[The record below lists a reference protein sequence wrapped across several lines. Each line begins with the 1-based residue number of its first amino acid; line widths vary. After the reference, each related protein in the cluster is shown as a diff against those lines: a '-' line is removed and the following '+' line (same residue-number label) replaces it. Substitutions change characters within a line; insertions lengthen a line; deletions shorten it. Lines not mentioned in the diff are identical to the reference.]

1 MAEQTVPY
9 FIFPHSF
16 ANVDLLLMLSLP
28 LPQSTCIYCSS
39 FSSSMLYARFY
50 FCNPIMYKY
59 MYIIELCAN
68 FIDRISPYKCK
79 HMYIKLTVLLGT
91 CYTQRIVKPI
101 FERFVWMWKRGNSI
115 DSDSNISNS
124 NINGDG
130 HACHHFFSLHTTT
143 LPPGCYFYDARR
155 LKNHLPI
162 YENGKAIKR
171 LCGGCAAQR

>member
-1 MAEQTVPY
+1 MSKRFLILFSHILLPMSIWCRCFRYHCHSRQYLYY
-9 FIFPHSF
+9 F
-16 ANVDLLLMLSLP
+16 
-28 LPQSTCIYCSS
+28 S
-39 FSSSMLYARFY
+39 FSSSVLYARFY

-68 FIDRISPYKCK
+68 FVDRISPYKCK

-101 FERFVWMWKRGNSI
+101 FERFVWMWKRGNGI

-130 HACHHFFSLHTTT
+130 HACHHFFPYTPSPPPFL
-143 LPPGCYFYDARR
+143 PGCYSTTRV
-155 LKNHLPI
+155 
-162 YENGKAIKR
+162 G
-171 LCGGCAAQR
+171 